1 MEVESIINLISQNAF
16 PIAACIVMWR
26 YLTTVTTELRK
37 SIDCNTRAVERM
49 SDKLDSLEKIK
60 DELREEMKKNA
71 GNMEQIVGCTW

>member
-1 MEVESIINLISQNAF
+1 MEFESIVNLISQNAF

-49 SDKLDSLEKIK
+49 SDKLDGLEKLKEEIK
-60 DELREEMKKNA
+60 EEVKHHESDL
-71 GNMEQIVGCTW
+71 G

>member
-1 MEVESIINLISQNAF
+1 MEFESIVNLISQNAF
-16 PIAACIVMWR
+16 PIAACVVMWR

-60 DELREEMKKNA
+60 DEIREEVKKHDSDV
-71 GNMEQIVGCTW
+71 E

>member
-1 MEVESIINLISQNAF
+1 MEFESIINLISQNAF
-16 PIAACIVMWR
+16 PIAACVVMWR

-60 DELREEMKKNA
+60 DEIREEVKRHDSDV
-71 GNMEQIVGCTW
+71 E

>member
-1 MEVESIINLISQNAF
+1 MEFESIVNLISQNAF
-16 PIAACIVMWR
+16 PIAACVVMWR

-60 DELREEMKKNA
+60 DEIREEVKRHDSDV
-71 GNMEQIVGCTW
+71 E

>member
-1 MEVESIINLISQNAF
+1 MEFESIVNLISQNAF
-16 PIAACIVMWR
+16 PIAACVVMWR

-60 DELREEMKKNA
+60 DEIKEEVKKHDNDV
-71 GNMEQIVGCTW
+71 E

>member
-1 MEVESIINLISQNAF
+1 MEFESIVNLISQNAF

-60 DELREEMKKNA
+60 DEIKEEARLHESNL
-71 GNMEQIVGCTW
+71 G

>member
-26 YLTTVTTELRK
+26 YLTTVTTELMK

-60 DELREEMKKNA
+60 EELKDEVKRNA
-71 GNMEQIVGCTW
+71 SNME